1 MAGAPGDLPYWG
13 SIDAMHQFCEAKYVV
28 STHFAEIWNA
38 LSNIPT
44 FILPGLFGLYS
55 TWRVHDVRLR
65 MLWLNMFWVGIG
77 SFLFHMTMRF
87 KCEMLDELPMV
98 TLVLSGVFAKDDTHW
113 TTSGFR
119 KLLVHTL
126 FLTVALVGMYL
137 YISRGDYEI
146 FCAVFTSLTVPALGL
161 AFMCCFRQG
170 GLACRLHLAS
180 TVTLSLARVL
190 WELEAR
196 LCPPGRG
203 GPLAWLHVPKTG
215 TSLINAIVHTPGLCP
230 GVPPDMVINRTTY
243 CSDCNP
249 TNDGMAGNFRARY
262 EAEEACPGGLTKW
275 ANHKTVGDAYDS
287 EYRGHGFA
295 MLRQPEQRLISSYNH
310 NLHDWPRWKRT
321 KSEPR
326 KNPSLREYAEVV
338 QGCFVKMIAG
348 RPREGSYCGEE
359 GQPPQRLVREAKV
372 RLRGLAF
379 VGLTEEWD
387 LSICL
392 FYAMYGGNCTDVAF
406 LNTRPGRGRTAEGE
420 YNASKYLGS
429 WRDRFD
435 GRVYKK
441 AQEVFW
447 QRVEQYGVTRSTCE
461 RICENAT
468 ETRPFALHE
477 KGLAMRLHATFEPEY
492 DWAGRASYIED

>member
-203 GPLAWLHVPKTG
+203 GPLAWLHVLWHLLAGLACYFGILGDVHSRHVALGVGEAVDAPGQPWPLVRLLGAGGRCKAGG
-215 TSLINAIVHTPGLCP
+215 TSGT
-230 GVPPDMVINRTTY
+230 
-243 CSDCNP
+243 
-249 TNDGMAGNFRARY
+249 
-262 EAEEACPGGLTKW
+262 
-275 ANHKTVGDAYDS
+275 
-287 EYRGHGFA
+287 
-295 MLRQPEQRLISSYNH
+295 SSK
-310 NLHDWPRWKRT
+310 LD
-321 KSEPR
+321 
-326 KNPSLREYAEVV
+326 
-338 QGCFVKMIAG
+338 
-348 RPREGSYCGEE
+348 
-359 GQPPQRLVREAKV
+359 
-372 RLRGLAF
+372 
-379 VGLTEEWD
+379 
-387 LSICL
+387 
-392 FYAMYGGNCTDVAF
+392 
-406 LNTRPGRGRTAEGE
+406 
-420 YNASKYLGS
+420 
-429 WRDRFD
+429 
-435 GRVYKK
+435 
-441 AQEVFW
+441 
-447 QRVEQYGVTRSTCE
+447 
-461 RICENAT
+461 
-468 ETRPFALHE
+468 
-477 KGLAMRLHATFEPEY
+477 
-492 DWAGRASYIED
+492 